1 MVRPLRSVRPCLL
14 LSQLPLPARPFA
26 DYSAAQPDRD
36 ASQVAVLPKRA
47 QEEEW
52 VRSRRSGSSSSVPR
66 WRSEVVVIA
75 VGEQVALQKPS
86 FLPPPRQEEEEEESE
101 EDESA
106 RRRRRKKRRRNRTK
120 KKKRRLMKLM
130 KWLPMPKEE
139 LNR

>member
-47 QEEEW
+47 QEEKR

-66 WRSEVVVIA
+66 W
-75 VGEQVALQKPS
+75 
-86 FLPPPRQEEEEEESE
+86 
-101 EDESA
+101 
-106 RRRRRKKRRRNRTK
+106 
-120 KKKRRLMKLM
+120 
-130 KWLPMPKEE
+130 
-139 LNR
+139 